1 VTLIGLDLGALL
13 GGAVITETVFN
24 LQGIGQWAAAS
35 VFQGDVPVVL
45 AVTVVVTLAVTLMN
59 LLVDIVYA
67 YLDPK
72 VNY

>member
-1 VTLIGLDLGALL
+1 
-13 GGAVITETVFN
+13 
-24 LQGIGQWAAAS
+24 